1 MAKVI
6 EEWVNVFFS
15 ADKIPRTLNLLLSCK
30 GNTIHHL
37 CDLAVALNQQGVV
50 PAVTIN
56 GLQPF
61 ATDYAYILKYTDMD
75 AAQLRVVQRLVTELQ
90 QSDNTIYC
98 HNAPEHIYV
107 SFPTSSN
114 MQIDDANILYGVG
127 VLCHLNESSSTQHLT
142 QIITDRSLEMI
153 INSCTMRLGAVN
165 DAIAM
170 LRDNKSHKRVQ
181 YFKYGSFRRQ

>member
-1 MAKVI
+1 MVEVL

-15 ADKIPRTLNLLLSCK
+15 ADKIPRTMNLLVSCK

-50 PAVTIN
+50 PALTIN

-61 ATDYAYILKYTDMD
+61 TTDYAYILKYTDMD
-75 AAQLRVVQRLVTELQ
+75 ASQLKMVQRLTKELQ
-90 QSDNTIYC
+90 KSDNTIYC
-98 HNAPEHIYV
+98 HNAPEHVYV
-107 SFPTSSN
+107 SFPIATE
-114 MQIDDANILYGVG
+114 MRIDDANILYGVG

-153 INSCTMRLGAVN
+153 INSCTVRVGAVH
-165 DAIAM
+165 DAITM
-170 LRDNKSHKRVQ
+170 LRDYKSHKRVQ
-181 YFKYGSFRRQ
+181 FYKLHSTRRT